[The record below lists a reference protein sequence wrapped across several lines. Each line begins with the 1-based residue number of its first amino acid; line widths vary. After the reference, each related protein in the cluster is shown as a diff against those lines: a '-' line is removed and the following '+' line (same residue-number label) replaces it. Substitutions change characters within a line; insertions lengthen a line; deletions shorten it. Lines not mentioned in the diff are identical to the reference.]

1 MGELA
6 DEQVQEQQRENAVVE
21 TDNNTPAEK
30 PRTLRE
36 EIIAATKT
44 AAEPVKELVRKED
57 GTFAPKDNKPAPEVA
72 AAEISKPEQEA
83 PAEVSNTTAPPPGW
97 SKESKELFKTLPA
110 SIQADVVKREKEV
123 SDGFKKYGDIAKR
136 HEEIEQVIAPRRAV
150 FQQHGITSD
159 AQAISRLMEW
169 ENAVRS
175 NPVQGIASLAKAYGV
190 DLSQF
195 ARSPDQ
201 PAEQEQ
207 IPAHLKPVL
216 DKFGNVDE
224 RLQNLQSEIEQQRN
238 ERYEAE
244 LKEFAKSHPH
254 FPRVRVLMGQI
265 MAGGAATTLDE
276 AYQKAIYADD
286 DTRAL
291 ITKELADKAKSE
303 QEKAAKERA
312 QNAQRA
318 GSSIRGSSPQGQV
331 AAPKA
336 KPGSVR
342 DTLKA
347 AIAEAQRA

>member
-1 MGELA
+1 MELA
-6 DEQVQEQQRENAVVE
+6 DQQALENQPPVADAIVE
-21 TDNNTPAEK
+21 TVDNTPAEK

-36 EIIAATKT
+36 EIT
-44 AAEPVKELVRKED
+44 AAVKATEQPAPRAED
-57 GTFAPKDNKPAPEVA
+57 GKFAPKDKPAPEVA
-72 AAEISKPEQEA
+72 AAEVPKTEQDA
-83 PAEVSNTTAPPPGW
+83 PAEVSNAAAPPPGW
-97 SKESKELFKTLPA
+97 SKESKELFRTLPA
-110 SIQADVVKREKEV
+110 SIQADVAKREKEV

-136 HEEIEQVIAPRRAV
+136 HEEIEQVIAPRRAA
-150 FQQHGITSD
+150 FQQHGIQSD

-169 ENAVRS
+169 ESAVRS

-216 DKFGNVDE
+216 DQFGNVAQTVQQ
-224 RLQNLQSEIEQQRN
+224 LQQRLDQTDQQSIQREIAAFASDKPHFDAVRELMGKLMN
-238 ERYEAE
+238 SGAANTMDDAYKMALKVHPDVSALIQKEAQDKATEAE
-244 LKEFAKSHPH
+244 K
-254 FPRVRVLMGQI
+254 
-265 MAGGAATTLDE
+265 
-276 AYQKAIYADD
+276 
-286 DTRAL
+286 
-291 ITKELADKAKSE
+291 
-303 QEKAAKERA
+303 KAAKERS

-318 GSSIRGSSPQGQV
+318 GSSIKGSSPQGQV
-331 AAPKA
+331 ATPKA